1 MERHY
6 LLGNEAIAHACLESG
21 IDFASGL
28 PGTPSSEVID
38 VLRVQ
43 KDPAYHVEWSV
54 NEKVALENA
63 LAAAWCGL
71 RAICTM
77 KHVGLN
83 VAADPLMTS
92 AYTGVTGGLV
102 IMSADDPFAHS
113 SQNEQDTRS
122 YAHFAR
128 LPCLDPPGVQ
138 EAHDMIRTAFEIS
151 EEFKLPVLFRPT
163 TRICHSKGDVELGA
177 IIPST
182 RKGEFHKDPRQY
194 MVIPAHTRVLHKK
207 LNEKQPAL
215 KKRLVER
222 GLNHYTIRGKTAI
235 IASGIGASYVQ
246 ELLPPD
252 VSFMKIGAYPVDE
265 EWLGEFAKKHEKILV
280 IEELAP
286 VVEEAV
292 RQVAGCV
299 PVFGKINGYAPYEG
313 ELSPAGVAAI
323 MVSAGFL
330 QQNPFAV
337 SEPVQNLPM
346 RPPILCAG
354 CHHRAAF
361 YAMKK
366 VFKESA
372 IYPSDIGCYTLGL
385 QLGAVD
391 TTICMGASI
400 TVGSGI
406 SHSDASHD
414 VVCTIGDSTFL
425 HTGIQGLMNAVY
437 NGANMTVVILDNRI
451 TAMTGHQPNPNTG
464 VTATGVET
472 PPVSLDAIC
481 RACGV
486 TFVETVDP
494 YDMTGILRVL
504 EEAKKKTGVRV
515 IIAKQMCVIVARR
528 AGVKRGRYAV
538 NPESAPAAAPACGSG
553 VPRSSLRTRRP
564 GSMTCAA
571 GVQSAPA
578 SVRWGLSH
586 GRLSND
592 RKFRYPDRRDRRA
605 GNDSRV
611 QHPRRGLPS

>member
-1 MERHY
+1 M
-6 LLGNEAIAHACLESG
+6 
-21 IDFASGL
+21 
-28 PGTPSSEVID
+28 
-38 VLRVQ
+38 
-43 KDPAYHVEWSV
+43 

-63 LAAAWCGL
+63 LAAAWCGI

-113 SQNEQDTRS
+113 SQNEQDTRC

-128 LPCLDPPGVQ
+128 LPCLDPAGVQ

-177 IIPST
+177 VVQST

-194 MVIPAHTRVLHKK
+194 VVIPAHTRLLHKK

-215 KKRLVER
+215 KKRLVEC
-222 GLNHYTIRGKTAI
+222 GFNHYTIKGKTAI

-246 ELLPPD
+246 ELIPLD
-252 VSFMKIGAYPVDE
+252 VSFMKIGAYPIDE
-265 EWLGEFAKKHEKILV
+265 AWLGEFAKKHEKILV

-313 ELSPAGVAAI
+313 ELSPAVVAAI
-323 MVSAGFL
+323 MAKAGFL
-330 QQNPFAV
+330 SANPFAAME
-337 SEPVQNLPM
+337 SVQNLPM

-361 YAMKK
+361 YAIKK
-366 VFKESA
+366 VFKEAA
-372 IYPSDIGCYTLGL
+372 IYPSDIGCYTLGI
-385 QLGAVD
+385 QLGVVD

-406 SHSDASHD
+406 AHSGEPRD
-414 VVCTIGDSTFL
+414 VVSTIGDSTFL

-437 NGANMTVVILDNRI
+437 NGANMTLVILDNRI

-504 EEAKKKTGVRV
+504 EEAKKKKGVKV
-515 IIAKQMCVIVARR
+515 IIAKQMCVIAARR
-528 AGVKRGRYAV
+528 AGVKRGHYVV
-538 NPESAPAAAPACGSG
+538 NPDLCTGCGTCVRFGCPAIEFADEKARINDLCSG
-553 VPRSSLRTRRP
+553 
-564 GSMTCAA
+564 CAVCA
-571 GVQSAPA
+571 
-578 SVRWGLSH
+578 
-586 GRLSND
+586 RLC
-592 RKFRYPDRRDRRA
+592 PVGA
-605 GNDSRV
+605 ISREAKK
-611 QHPRRGLPS
+611 

>member
-21 IDFASGL
+21 IDFASGY
-28 PGTPSSEVID
+28 PGTPSSEVVD

-43 KDPAYHVEWSV
+43 KDPTYHVEWSV

-71 RAICTM
+71 RSICTM

-113 SQNEQDTRS
+113 SQNEQDTRC

-128 LPCLDPPGVQ
+128 LPCLDPSGVQ
-138 EAHDMIRTAFEIS
+138 EAHDMIRAAFEIS
-151 EEFKLPVLFRPT
+151 EEFRLPVLFRPT
-163 TRICHSKGDVELGA
+163 TRVCHSKGDVELGA
-177 IIPST
+177 IVPGT

-194 MVIPAHTRVLHKK
+194 VVIPAHTRLLHKK
-207 LNEKQPAL
+207 LNEKQPIL

-222 GLNHYTIRGKTAI
+222 GLNHFTIKGKTAV

-265 EWLGEFAKKHEKILV
+265 EWLGVFAQKHEKILV

-313 ELSPAGVAAI
+313 ELSPAVVAAI
-323 MVSAGFL
+323 MVKAGFL
-330 QQNPFAV
+330 PENPLV
-337 SEPVQNLPM
+337 SMEPVQNLPL

-361 YAMKK
+361 YAMKR
-366 VFKESA
+366 VFRESA

-406 SHSDASHD
+406 AHSGDPRD

-437 NGANMTVVILDNRI
+437 NGANMTIVILDNRI

-464 VTATGVET
+464 VTATGAES
-472 PPVSLDAIC
+472 PAISLDAIC
-481 RACGV
+481 RSCGV

-494 YDMTGILRVL
+494 YDLTEMLRVL
-504 EEAKKKTGVRV
+504 EEAKKKKGVRV
-515 IIAKQMCVIVARR
+515 IIAKQMCVIAARR

-538 NPESAPAAAPACGSG
+538 NLELCTGCGTCVKFGCPAIEFADEKARINELCSG
-553 VPRSSLRTRRP
+553 
-564 GSMTCAA
+564 CAVCA
-571 GVQSAPA
+571 
-578 SVRWGLSH
+578 
-586 GRLSND
+586 RLC
-592 RKFRYPDRRDRRA
+592 PVGA
-605 GNDSRV
+605 ISREAKK
-611 QHPRRGLPS
+611 

>member
-1 MERHY
+1 MQRHY

-21 IDFASGL
+21 IDFASGY

-43 KDPAYHVEWSV
+43 KDPAYYVEWSV

-63 LAAAWCGL
+63 LAAAWCGI

-113 SQNEQDTRS
+113 SQNEQDTRC
-122 YAHFAR
+122 YAHFSR
-128 LPCLDPPGVQ
+128 LPCLDPAGVQ
-138 EAHDMIRTAFEIS
+138 EAHDMIRIAFEIS
-151 EEFKLPVLFRPT
+151 EEFRLPVLFRPT

-177 IIPST
+177 VVPST

-194 MVIPAHTRVLHKK
+194 VVIPAHTRLLHKK

-222 GLNHYTIRGKTAI
+222 GLNHSTIKGKTAI

-252 VSFMKIGAYPVDE
+252 VSFMKIGAYPIDE

-313 ELSPAGVAAI
+313 ELSPAVVAAI
-323 MVSAGFL
+323 MVKAGFL
-330 QQNPFAV
+330 SANPFAAM
-337 SEPVQNLPM
+337 EPVQDLPM

-361 YAMKK
+361 YAIKK
-366 VFKESA
+366 VFKDAA
-372 IYPSDIGCYTLGL
+372 IYPSDIGCYTLGI
-385 QLGAVD
+385 QLGVVD

-406 SHSDASHD
+406 AHSGEPRD
-414 VVCTIGDSTFL
+414 VVSTIGDSTFL

-437 NGANMTVVILDNRI
+437 NGANMTLVILDNRI

-494 YDMTGILRVL
+494 YDMTGMLRVL
-504 EEAKKKTGVRV
+504 ETAKARKGVKV

-538 NPESAPAAAPACGSG
+538 NPELCTGCGTCVRFGCPAIEFADEKARINDLCSG
-553 VPRSSLRTRRP
+553 
-564 GSMTCAA
+564 CAVCA
-571 GVQSAPA
+571 
-578 SVRWGLSH
+578 
-586 GRLSND
+586 RLC
-592 RKFRYPDRRDRRA
+592 PVGA
-605 GNDSRV
+605 ISRE
-611 QHPRRGLPS
+611 GKK

>member
-1 MERHY
+1 MSKITYLNGSGIMERHY

-21 IDFASGL
+21 TGFVSGY

-38 VLRVQ
+38 VLRAQ
-43 KDPAYHVEWSV
+43 KDRPFYVEWSV

-102 IMSADDPFAHS
+102 ILSADDPFAHS
-113 SQNEQDTRS
+113 SQNEQDTRC

-128 LPCLDPPGVQ
+128 LPCLDPAGVQ
-138 EAHDMIRTAFEIS
+138 EAHDMVATAFALS
-151 EEFKLPVLFRPT
+151 EEFSLPVLFRPT
-163 TRICHSKGDVELGA
+163 TRICHSKGDVALGA
-177 IIPST
+177 VIPNT

-194 MVIPAHTRVLHKK
+194 VVIPAHTRVLHKK
-207 LNEKQPAL
+207 LNEKQPGL
-215 KKRLVER
+215 KKRLVEL
-222 GLNHYTIRGKTAI
+222 GLNRYTISGKTAV
-235 IASGIGASYVQ
+235 IASGIGAAYVQ
-246 ELLPPD
+246 ELLPPG

-265 EWLGEFAKKHEKILV
+265 AWLGEFAQKHEKILI

-286 VVEEAV
+286 VLEEAV

-313 ELSPAGVAAI
+313 ELSPAVVAGI
-323 MVSAGFL
+323 MTKAGFL
-330 QQNPFAV
+330 ERNPFATPD
-337 SEPVQNLPM
+337 PVPDLPL

-366 VFKESA
+366 VFGESA

-406 SHSDASHD
+406 AHTDASHD

-437 NGANMTVVILDNRI
+437 NGADMTVVILDNRI

-464 VTATGVET
+464 VTAVGVET
-472 PPVSLDAIC
+472 PPVSLDAVC

-494 YDMTGILRVL
+494 YDLTGMIRVL
-504 EEAKKKTGVRV
+504 EAAKKKKGVRV

-528 AGVKRGRYAV
+528 AGVKRGRYEVDQDLCTGCGTCVRFGCPAIEFMDKKARINELCSGCAV
-538 NPESAPAAAPACGSG
+538 
-553 VPRSSLRTRRP
+553 
-564 GSMTCAA
+564 CA
-571 GVQSAPA
+571 
-578 SVRWGLSH
+578 
-586 GRLSND
+586 RLC
-592 RKFRYPDRRDRRA
+592 PVGA
-605 GNDSRV
+605 ISREAKK
-611 QHPRRGLPS
+611 

>member
-1 MERHY
+1 MQRHY

-21 IDFASGL
+21 IDFASGY

-43 KDPAYHVEWSV
+43 KDPAYYVEWSV

-63 LAAAWCGL
+63 LAAAWCGI

-113 SQNEQDTRS
+113 SQNEQDTRC

-128 LPCLDPPGVQ
+128 LPCLDPAGVQ

-151 EEFKLPVLFRPT
+151 EEFRLPVLFRPT

-177 IIPST
+177 VVPST

-194 MVIPAHTRVLHKK
+194 VVIPAHTRLLHKK

-222 GLNHYTIRGKTAI
+222 GLNHYTIKGKTAI

-252 VSFMKIGAYPVDE
+252 VSFMKIGAYPIDE
-265 EWLGEFAKKHEKILV
+265 EWLGEFARKHEKILV

-313 ELSPAGVAAI
+313 ELSPAVVAAI
-323 MVSAGFL
+323 MVKAGFL
-330 QQNPFAV
+330 QENPFAAM
-337 SEPVQNLPM
+337 EPVQNLPM

-361 YAMKK
+361 YAIKK

-406 SHSDASHD
+406 AHSGEPRD
-414 VVCTIGDSTFL
+414 VVSTIGDSTFL

-464 VTATGVET
+464 VTATGVES

-494 YDMTGILRVL
+494 YDTTGMVRVL
-504 EEAKKKTGVRV
+504 EAAKARKGVKV

-538 NPESAPAAAPACGSG
+538 NPELCTGCGTCVRFGCPAIEFVDEKARINELCSG
-553 VPRSSLRTRRP
+553 
-564 GSMTCAA
+564 CAVCA
-571 GVQSAPA
+571 QLCPVGAIA
-578 SVRWGLSH
+578 REA
-586 GRLSND
+586 
-592 RKFRYPDRRDRRA
+592 KK
-605 GNDSRV
+605 
-611 QHPRRGLPS
+611 